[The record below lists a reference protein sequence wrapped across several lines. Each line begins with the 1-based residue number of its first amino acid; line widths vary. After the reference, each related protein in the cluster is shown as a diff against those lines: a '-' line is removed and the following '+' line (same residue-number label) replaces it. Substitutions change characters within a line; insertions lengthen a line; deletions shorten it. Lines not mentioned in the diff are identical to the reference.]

1 MRRIIE
7 WFLSRLRLS
16 DLQGWRGGAEC
27 GAVPSDLFRGLR
39 IGLFGN
45 VLTGVSDD
53 FHVFDWVGEDGSEGL
68 TVLFCGVEV
77 DFREVMNSI
86 L

>member
-1 MRRIIE
+1 MI
-7 WFLSRLRLS
+7 
-16 DLQGWRGGAEC
+16 GWAGGA
-27 GAVPSDLFRGLR
+27 ALSLVLFLRTGLRGLR

-53 FHVFDWVGEDGSEGL
+53 FHVFDWVGDDGSEGL
-68 TVLFCGVEV
+68 TVVFCGVEV
-77 DFREVMNSI
+77 DFREVTNSI

>member
-7 WFLSRLRLS
+7 WFRSRLRLN
-16 DLQGWRGGAEC
+16 DWRGWRGSAEY
-27 GAVPSDLFRGLR
+27 GAVPLDLFRRLR

-68 TVLFCGVEV
+68 TVVFCGVEV
-77 DFREVMNSI
+77 DFREVTNSI